1 MTPQAAWEL
10 QYNSATREEKT
21 IFNGLVEAVEEEI
34 RGVSSYYHCF
44 SNSKRRGMLLIILST
59 IIASATL
66 SLFLKA
72 FLPGLGEMD
81 KETIPFRV
89 QTQTEATQTNG

>member
-1 MTPQAAWEL
+1 
-10 QYNSATREEKT
+10 
-21 IFNGLVEAVEEEI
+21 
-34 RGVSSYYHCF
+34 
-44 SNSKRRGMLLIILST
+44 MLLIILST

>member
-44 SNSKRRGMLLIILST
+44 SNSISFSEGFSPRTR
-59 IIASATL
+59 
-66 SLFLKA
+66 
-72 FLPGLGEMD
+72 
-81 KETIPFRV
+81 
-89 QTQTEATQTNG
+89 